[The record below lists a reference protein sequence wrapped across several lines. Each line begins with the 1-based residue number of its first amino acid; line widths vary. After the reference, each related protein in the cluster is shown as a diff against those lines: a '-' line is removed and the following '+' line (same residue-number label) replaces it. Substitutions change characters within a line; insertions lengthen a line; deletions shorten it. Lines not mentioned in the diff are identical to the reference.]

1 MMNDLRKIAKDA
13 DDSSLTI
20 ALSNIIS
27 GVIIAS
33 GFLLAAILVAVSFL
47 WGWVGFTSVIITF
60 IITLLALAFGG
71 DE

>member
-1 MMNDLRKIAKDA
+1 MNDLRKIAKDA
-13 DDSSLTI
+13 DESSLTI

>member
-13 DDSSLTI
+13 DESSLTI

-47 WGWVGFTSVIITF
+47 WGWVGFTSVIVTF

>member
-1 MMNDLRKIAKDA
+1 MNDLRKIAKNA
-13 DDSSLTI
+13 DDNALTI
-20 ALSNIIS
+20 ALSNIIG

-47 WGWVGFTSVIITF
+47 WGWIGFISVIATF

>member
-1 MMNDLRKIAKDA
+1 MNDLRKIAKNA
-13 DDSSLTI
+13 DDNALTI
-20 ALSNIIS
+20 ALSNIIG

-33 GFLLAAILVAVSFL
+33 GFLTAAILVAVSFL
-47 WGWVGFTSVIITF
+47 WGWIGFISVIATF

>member
-13 DDSSLTI
+13 DENTLTI
-20 ALSNIIS
+20 ALSNIIN

-33 GFLLAAILVAVSFL
+33 GLLMAATLLAVSFL
-47 WGWVGFTSVIITF
+47 WGWVGFASAIGTF
-60 IITLLALAFGG
+60 IITLIALAFSG

>member
-13 DDSSLTI
+13 DESSLTI

>member
-1 MMNDLRKIAKDA
+1 MMNELRKIAKDA
-13 DDSSLTI
+13 DDNALTI
-20 ALSNIIS
+20 ALSNVIG

-33 GFLLAAILVAVSFL
+33 GFLMAAILVAVSFL
-47 WGWVGFTSVIITF
+47 WGWIGFISVIATF